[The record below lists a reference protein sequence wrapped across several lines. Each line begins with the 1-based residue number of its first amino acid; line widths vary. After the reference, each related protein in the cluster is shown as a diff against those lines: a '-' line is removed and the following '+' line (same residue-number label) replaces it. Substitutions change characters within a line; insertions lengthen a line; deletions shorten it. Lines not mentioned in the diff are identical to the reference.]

1 MRKPLWTPSEERKS
15 QSKMMEFMNYVNKR
29 FNKSFTEYR
38 ELYQWSV
45 NEVESFWDAVW
56 NFMDIKC
63 SVPYTKVVDDLKK
76 FPGATWFPGAKLN
89 YAENMLRYCD
99 REGTAIVFRGENNVR
114 KEYSYKHIYDQVT
127 RMAAAFRRDGI
138 KPGDRIA
145 GYLPN
150 LAETIIAMLATTAV
164 GAVWCSCA
172 TDIGPMAAID
182 RIGQVKPRIMV
193 TADGYYYKGKVFNVL
208 DNAEKIVNGIDSIE
222 KVIVVHYAGDGTCG
236 NIKNAVNWD
245 MYLEEAAP
253 EDFKFEQMDASAP
266 MLIMF
271 SSGTTGKPKCM
282 VQSIGGI
289 LINQLKELAIHSQ
302 ICDGETLLY
311 ITTCS
316 WMMWNWQ
323 AAALGTGAKIVL
335 YDGNP
340 SYPDISA
347 IWKVLEEEKVT
358 AFGLSAS
365 YIHSLMVHN
374 FVPKDT
380 VNLECLKTISQTGSA
395 LSEEGFEYVYRCIK
409 EDLHFNS
416 IAGGTDINGCFAIGS
431 PIIPVYAGELQS
443 PGLGMKIECF
453 DSDGKPVRDEQG
465 ELVCLCPAPP
475 MPLYFW
481 NDEGNKRYHSA
492 YFDVYPGVWRHG
504 DYVLF
509 HSDTGGVTFYGR
521 SDSVLKPSGVR
532 IGTAEIYNQV
542 DKIPQ
547 IQDSLA
553 IGQYYDGDQ
562 RIILFVLTK
571 NGIKLDESLKKD
583 IRDILRKN
591 ASPRHVPALIIQVP
605 DIPRTLNG
613 KKVESAVTNI
623 VNGRKVTNREALE
636 NPECLDFY
644 YSILPELQK

>member
-1 MRKPLWTPSEERKS
+1 MKNPLWTPSDERKS
-15 QSKMMEFMNYVNKR
+15 HSRMMKFMNYVNDRYTKN
-29 FNKSFTEYR
+29 FSGYQ
-38 ELYQWSV
+38 ELYKWSV
-45 NEVESFWDAVW
+45 NETECFWDSVW

-63 SVPYTKVVDDLKK
+63 STPYSKVVDDLKR
-76 FPGATWFPGAKLN
+76 FPGAVWFPGANLN
-89 YAENMLRYCD
+89 YAENMLRCSD
-99 REGTAIVFRGENNVR
+99 REGTAIVFRGENSVR
-114 KEYSYKHIYDQVT
+114 REYSYKYIYDQVI
-127 RMAAAFRRDGI
+127 RMATAFRRDGI

-150 LAETIIAMLATTAV
+150 LAETIIAMLATTAI

-172 TDIGPMAAID
+172 TDIGPMAAVD

-193 TADGYYYKGKVFNVL
+193 TADGYYYKGKTFDVL
-208 DNAEKIVNGIDSIE
+208 SNAEKISNSIDTIE
-222 KVIVVHYAGDGTCG
+222 KVIVVHYAGNGACRD
-236 NIKNAVNWD
+236 IKNSVGWD
-245 MYLEEAAP
+245 QYLREADTK
-253 EDFKFEQMDASAP
+253 DFMFEQMDASAP
-266 MLIMF
+266 MLVMF

-289 LINQLKELAIHSQ
+289 LINQLKELVLHSGIH
-302 ICDGETLLY
+302 DGETLLY

-335 YDGNP
+335 FDGNP
-340 SYPDISA
+340 AYPDASA

-365 YIHSLMVHN
+365 YIHSLMLQG
-374 FVPKDT
+374 FVPKDA
-380 VNLECLKTISQTGSA
+380 VNLDSLKTISQTGSA
-395 LSEEGFEYVYRCIK
+395 LSEEGFEFVYSCIK
-409 EDLHFNS
+409 KDVHFNS

-431 PIIPVYAGELQS
+431 PISPVYSGELQA
-443 PGLGMKIECF
+443 PGLGMKIECL
-453 DSDGKPVRDEQG
+453 DDNGKPVRDQQG
-465 ELVCLCPAPP
+465 ELVCLCPAPS

-481 NDEGNKRYHSA
+481 NDEGGDRYHSA
-492 YFDVYPGVWRHG
+492 YFDVYPGIWRHG
-504 DYVLF
+504 DYVMF

-542 DKIPQ
+542 DKLPK

-553 IGQYYDGDQ
+553 IGQNFWGDQ
-562 RIILFVLTK
+562 RVILFVLTK
-571 NGIKLDESLKKD
+571 DGIKLDEDLKKE

-591 ASPRHVPALIIQVP
+591 ASPRHVPSVIIQVP

-623 VNGRKVTNREALE
+623 INGRKVTNRDALA
-636 NPECLDFY
+636 NPESLDFY
-644 YSILPELQK
+644 QSILPMLQN